1 MLVQVG
7 PVASASALAF
17 IDFSRI
23 VLEELITRHGMDT
36 PSVDPAMAEEFTRTL
51 DEWEAIA
58 RSGPEFVW
66 TSERDVEELE
76 YHFVAYVRVVTE
88 GDPLGR
94 TSERAPD
101 AELRRPFRV
110 ALLNGTLAALE
121 REGGGSAALAA
132 ELRAEWPDD
141 DIR

>member
-7 PVASASALAF
+7 PVSSASALAF
-17 IDFSRI
+17 IEFSRAL
-23 VLEELITRHGMDT
+23 VAELVTRHGMDS
-36 PSVDPAMAEEFTRTL
+36 PSVDPAMAERFEERL

-66 TSERDVEELE
+66 TADQDVEDIE
-76 YHFVAYVRVVTE
+76 YHFVAYVRLVTE

-94 TSERAPD
+94 TSERAPN

-110 ALLNGTLAALE
+110 ALVNGVLSALE
-121 REGGGSAALAA
+121 REGGASAALAA
-132 ELRAEWPDD
+132 ELRADWPDAD
-141 DIR
+141 VE